1 MLPRTR
7 AESSPEAEATIASL
21 RREYQKQSKR
31 HFSWG
36 PIMAALAIGWV
47 GAILFMSRTKNAD
60 PLADARLNNAPA
72 VAAAPTPTVPRAQ
85 LVNHFAPR
93 PIGGAA
99 RVQLPDGRILWTK
112 VCVGVKSLTDLPR
125 SGNLIGDMR
134 YVSGTNAFWVW
145 TTPISGGLPTW
156 IDP

>member
-7 AESSPEAEATIASL
+7 AQADPQAAATIASL
-21 RREYQKQSKR
+21 RRQYQKQPKR
-31 HFSWG
+31 HSSWG

-47 GAILFMSRTKNAD
+47 GATLFMSRTKNAD
-60 PLADARLNNAPA
+60 PSADARLNNAPT

-85 LVNHFAPR
+85 LVHEFAPR

-99 RVQLPDGRILWTK
+99 QVRVPDGRVLWTK
-112 VCVGVKSLTDLPR
+112 VYEGVRSLTDLPLT
-125 SGNLIGDMR
+125 GNQIGDMR
-134 YVSGTNAFWVW
+134 YVSGTDAFWIW
-145 TTPISGGLPTW
+145 ATPISGGLPTW